1 MCVYDDVDDDDDAK
15 HGIGSR
21 AVAHTAY
28 VLYITSTYNSFGTRY
43 G

>member
-1 MCVYDDVDDDDDAK
+1 MCVYDDDDAK

-28 VLYITSTYNSFGTRY
+28 FYIDVLHI
-43 G
+43 